1 MTGISEKK
9 RIWGGRRGVAPI
21 SESKRVWGWWWF
33 DWASQ
38 PYHTLLVTF
47 VFGPFFASVAAA
59 WFLGTGLDEKTAAA
73 EAQALWSLALTISG
87 LIIGFGAPL
96 MGAMA
101 DSTGRRRPWILGFSI
116 LYVVGASALWFTQTD
131 GSNMW
136 AMLIAFG
143 IGFIGAEFALIFVNS
158 QLPGLVADDKVGKV
172 SGSGFAFGYI
182 GGLLALAIMLVLFVE
197 QPGGQT
203 LVGLE
208 PGLGLLDGDTRE
220 GTRFVGPFT
229 ALWFAVFMI
238 PYAFWVRDTGPAGH
252 GSFRAAMQLLIRSV
266 KNLVHKRSL
275 SSFLLSSMFYRDALN
290 GLYGFGG
297 VYATLVLNWSIVT
310 VGIFGIVSGLA
321 AAVFSWLGGKLD
333 ARFGPKPVITAAI
346 LALTAVVA
354 VILSMSRES
363 IFGIPLAEA
372 STLPDIIFFACGILI
387 GGMGGTLQAASR
399 TLMVRHADPAAPT
412 ESFGLY
418 GLSGR
423 ATSFMAPAMIGLV
436 TTWSGSARIG
446 VSPLIGL
453 FLLGLVLLLWVKP
466 DGEKA

>member
-1 MTGISEKK
+1 MAEISEK
-9 RIWGGRRGVAPI
+9 R
-21 SESKRVWGWWWF
+21 RVWGWWWF

-38 PYHTLLVTF
+38 PFHTLLVTF

-59 WFLGTGLDEKTAAA
+59 WFIGTGLDEQAADA
-73 EAQALWSLALTISG
+73 EAQALWSLALTVSG

-101 DSTGRRRPWILGFSI
+101 DSTGRRRPWILGFSA
-116 LYVVGASALWFTQTD
+116 LYVAGASALWFTQPD

-136 AMLIAFG
+136 AMLVAFG
-143 IGFIGAEFALIFVNS
+143 IGFIGAEFALIFINS
-158 QLPGLVADDKVGKV
+158 QLPGLVDETEVGKV

-182 GGLLALAIMLVLFVE
+182 GGLVALAIMLVFFME
-197 QPGGQT
+197 QPGGRT

-208 PGLGLLDGDTRE
+208 PGLGLLDAGARE
-220 GTRFVGPFT
+220 GTRIVGPFT
-229 ALWFAVFMI
+229 ALWFMVFMI
-238 PYAFWVRDTGPAGH
+238 PYALWVRDTGPAGH
-252 GSFRAAMQLLIRSV
+252 GSFGEAMRLLGRSL
-266 KNLVHKRSL
+266 KNLTRKRSL
-275 SSFLLSSMFYRDALN
+275 SAYLVSSMFYRDALN

-297 VYATLVLNWSIVT
+297 VYATLVLDWSIVNI
-310 VGIFGIVSGLA
+310 GIFGIVSGLA
-321 AAVFSWLGGKLD
+321 AALFSWAGGKLD
-333 ARFGPKPVITAAI
+333 ASLGPKPVITGAI
-346 LALTAVVA
+346 WGLIG
-354 VILSMSRES
+354 VIFVIIFMSREA
-363 IFGIPLAEA
+363 IFGIPLAEG
-372 STLPDIIFFACGILI
+372 STLPDIIFFGCGIVI

-423 ATSFMAPAMIGLV
+423 ATSFMAPALIGIV
-436 TTWSGSARIG
+436 TTLTGSARIG

-453 FLLGLVLLLWVKP
+453 FLVGLILLFWVKP

>member
-1 MTGISEKK
+1 MAEISMK
-9 RIWGGRRGVAPI
+9 
-21 SESKRVWGWWWF
+21 KRVWGWWWF

-59 WFLGTGLDEKTAAA
+59 WFMGTGLGEKAADA

-87 LIIGFGAPL
+87 LIIGLGAPL

-101 DSTGRRRPWILGFSI
+101 DSTGRRRPWILGFGV
-116 LYVVGASALWFTQTD
+116 LYVLGSSALWFTDPD
-131 GSNMW
+131 GSNTW
-136 AMLIAFG
+136 SMLIAFG
-143 IGFIGAEFALIFVNS
+143 IGFIGAEFALIFINS
-158 QLPGLVADDKVGKV
+158 QLPGLVEDDDVGKV

-182 GGLLALAIMLVLFVE
+182 GGLSALMIMLIFFME
-197 QPGGQT
+197 QPGGKT
-203 LVGLE
+203 LVGLD
-208 PGLGLLDGDTRE
+208 PGFGLLDAAARE
-220 GTRFVGPFT
+220 GTRIVGPFT

-238 PYAFWVRDTGPAGH
+238 PYALWVRDTDTTKH
-252 GSFRAAMQLLIRSV
+252 GSFGDAIRLLIRSL
-266 KNLVHKRSL
+266 KNLTRKRSL
-275 SSFLLSSMFYRDALN
+275 SAYLLSSMFYRDALN

-297 VYATLVLNWSIVT
+297 VYATLVLDWSIVT
-310 VGIFGIVSGLA
+310 VGIFGIVSGMSA
-321 AAVFSWLGGKLD
+321 ALFSWLGGKLD
-333 ARFGPKPVITAAI
+333 ARLGPKPVIKAAI
-346 LALTAVVA
+346 WALIA
-354 VILSMSRES
+354 VIVVILFMSREAL
-363 IFGIPLAEA
+363 FGMPLPEG

-423 ATSFMAPAMIGLV
+423 ATSFMAPALIGIV
-436 TTWSGSARIG
+436 TTWSGSARMG

-453 FLLGLVLLLWVKP
+453 LLLGLILLIWVKP